1 MRMSWYLRLTG
12 TKTCCSSGRGQE
24 RATAVI
30 TASFSSSEST
40 GPLVSRSSI
49 KGALASIAASVTGME
64 ISWFDSGGV
73 WCLGVDWREYCGE
86 EKWVKRFVGEESVR
100 L

>member
-1 MRMSWYLRLTG
+1 MRTSWYLRCTG
-12 TKTCCSSGRGQE
+12 TNTCCSSGRGQE

-49 KGALASIAASVTGME
+49 KGALASIAASVAGME
-64 ISWFDSGGV
+64 VIWFDSVGV
-73 WCLGVDWREYCGE
+73 WWFGGRLERVLRSRKEGE
-86 EKWVKRFVGEESVR
+86 QLIGEESVR

>member
-1 MRMSWYLRLTG
+1 M
-12 TKTCCSSGRGQE
+12 
-24 RATAVI
+24 AVI

-64 ISWFDSGGV
+64 ISWFDSVGV
-73 WCLGVDWREYCGE
+73 
-86 EKWVKRFVGEESVR
+86 
-100 L
+100 